1 LGWNYVLIINT
12 LISTGV
18 LKR

>member
-1 LGWNYVLIINT
+1 LGWNYVLITNT